1 MGVERKKKHST
12 EIEQQ
17 QIINFFE
24 ELCWLLDSNKNI
36 NFSNASKNLDIIR
49 NNIVHG
55 TAFGNTDITSLIG
68 VLPSLLKDLEIFPNL
83 AQLAQFAKE
92 ILGIEISR
100 WDKRSRNEII
110 GLIICE
116 VEDAN
121 KERMDVLLEWSKNI
135 LNNKKRVR
143 EMQEKAKNEGNIF
156 SWNETIQKL
165 TGR

>member
-1 MGVERKKKHST
+1 MGVERKKKSST

-36 NFSNASKNLDIIR
+36 NFSNASKNLNIIR

-55 TAFGNTDITSLIG
+55 TTFGNTDITSLIG

-121 KERMDVLLEWSKNI
+121 KERMDVLIEWSTNI

>member
-1 MGVERKKKHST
+1 MGIERKKKSST

-36 NFSNASKNLDIIR
+36 NFNNVSRNLKTIR

-55 TAFGNTDITSLIG
+55 TTFEDTTITSLIG
-68 VLPSLLKDLEIFPNL
+68 VLPSLLKDLEIFPSL
-83 AQLAQFAKE
+83 AQLVQFAKE
-92 ILGIEISR
+92 ILGIEIPR

-116 VEDAN
+116 VEEAN
-121 KERMDVLLEWSKNI
+121 KERMDVLLEWSNNI
-135 LNNKKRVR
+135 LNNKKSVQ

>member
-1 MGVERKKKHST
+1 MSVERKKKNTT

-36 NFSNASKNLDIIR
+36 NFNNASKNLKTIR
-49 NNIVHG
+49 NNIMHG
-55 TAFGNTDITSLIG
+55 ITFETSTITSLIG
-68 VLPSLLKDLEIFPNL
+68 VLPSLLKDLEIFPSL

-116 VEDAN
+116 VEDSN
-121 KERMDVLLEWSKNI
+121 KERMDILLEWSNNI
-135 LNNKKRVR
+135 LNNKKRVQ

>member
-1 MGVERKKKHST
+1 MSVERKRKNNL

-17 QIINFFE
+17 QLINFFE

-36 NFSNASKNLDIIR
+36 NFNNASKNLKTIR
-49 NNIVHG
+49 NSIIHGATFENANIV
-55 TAFGNTDITSLIG
+55 SLIG
-68 VLPSLLKDLEIFPNL
+68 VLPSLLKDLEIFPSL
-83 AQLAQFAKE
+83 AQLVQFAKE

-116 VEDAN
+116 VEDTN
-121 KERMDVLLEWSKNI
+121 KERMDILLEWSNNI
-135 LNNKKRVR
+135 LNNKKRVQ